1 MPTTEEICAWE
12 QKYGPYV
19 IVGAYALLVC
29 VAFYR
34 MITRKPLTTD
44 PFSFISLATFGVLAY
59 AYTFTQD
66 ACPGTQ
72 TLSNIVRAFSP
83 GTNSK
88 VPAAAPPAYEE
99 ITDPRPYVEDAYP
112 GMLAQPG
119 PAAPLSD
126 PRSFYGNMG
135 GLQGKRVAPYTL
147 ARGYAHYVPQP
158 I

>member
-19 IVGAYALLVC
+19 IVGGYALLVC

-34 MITRKPLTTD
+34 MIARKPLTTD

-59 AYTFTQD
+59 AYSFTQD
-66 ACPGTQ
+66 SCPGTQ
-72 TLSNIVRAFSP
+72 TLGNIVRAFSA
-83 GTNSK
+83 GTSSK
-88 VPAAAPPAYEE
+88 VPAAALPAYEE
-99 ITDPRPYVEDAYP
+99 ISDPKPYVEDAYP

-126 PRSFYGNMG
+126 PRSFYGNMD
-135 GLQGKRVAPYTL
+135 GLQGKRVAPYKL